1 MNASYSTETHTED
14 FEINIAEKGGCKG
27 LLKIEVLVTETSVPL
42 LLKDGSQQRI
52 FGNSPPFVLQS
63 LTHPITSGVL
73 KFEFAEVEA
82 LQDYKEAEQKAI
94 VRYLYCD

>member
-1 MNASYSTETHTED
+1 MNASYNTETHTED

-52 FGNSPPFVLQS
+52 SGNSPPFVLQS
-63 LTHPITSGVL
+63 LTHPMTSGVL

-82 LQDYKEAEQKAI
+82 LQDYQEAEQKAI
-94 VRYLYCD
+94 VRYLYCE